1 MTQDSANRLPPEL
14 RVFLHSCIE
23 SIEQVEILMILRGS
37 GRARTARDVAGALRE
52 QPEAMRRELE
62 TLVAR
67 GLLDVEIGTEIGYR
81 YRPRNEKLSGY
92 CDLLAESYVSARAD
106 IWRFIATESHLSLK
120 RFSDAFKLKDP
131 ER

>member
-1 MTQDSANRLPPEL
+1 MTQDSANRLPSEL

-37 GRARTARDVAGALRE
+37 VRARTARDVAAALRE
-52 QPEAMRRELE
+52 QPEPMRRELE

-67 GLLDVEIGTEIGYR
+67 GLLDVEIGADIGYR

-92 CDLLAESYVSARAD
+92 CDLLAEYYVSARPD
-106 IWRFIATESHLSLK
+106 IWRFISTESHLSMK

-131 ER
+131 EE